1 MSSTKACGVQRS
13 NVGASLLAKAVDQ
26 STLQCLKERIRE
38 QARSHID
45 RIVKV
50 VFVYNPSP
58 LLIKMEPH
66 LS

>member
-1 MSSTKACGVQRS
+1 VHST

-26 STLQCLKERIRE
+26 STLQWLKDRIRE

-66 LS
+66 PS